1 MYWTD
6 WGANP
11 GRIERAG
18 MDGSHRE
25 VLVNT
30 NLKWPNGLTL
40 DLVQNRIYWV
50 DAKLNSISSC
60 DFDGK
65 SRRLVLQSPQA
76 LAHPFSITTFED
88 YVYWTDWTNETIFKA
103 NKFNGNDVTPLLP
116 PNTVSKREEI
126 YFQKNS
132 ICLTLVPLP
141 RLHHFA

>member
-6 WGANP
+6 WGATP

-25 VLVNT
+25 ILVNS
-30 NLKWPNGLTL
+30 NLQWANGLTL
-40 DLVQNRIYWV
+40 DLIQKRIYWV

-60 DFDGK
+60 NFDGSWRK
-65 SRRLVLQSPQA
+65 LILQSPKA

-103 NKFNGNDVTPLLP
+103 NKFTGKEVTPLLP
-116 PNTVSKREEI
+116 PKTVWDAFRQTLNWRI
-126 YFQKNS
+126 Y
-132 ICLTLVPLP
+132 
-141 RLHHFA
+141 